1 MSSYPHFCKSGQQ
14 AAPVSARHPRLQD
27 AWASA
32 GTAYVTVDGSPYLPI
47 SPRALMPWAPVLTH

>member
-14 AAPVSARHPRLQD
+14 AAPVAARHPRLQD
-27 AWASA
+27 AWASV

-47 SPRALMPWAPVLTH
+47 SLRTLMPWAPVLTH